1 MVAGF
6 QPNDGLLKFSGALLN
21 GGSRLQALVLL
32 LSGMKKEN
40 QNRRRAGMHLLVW
53 GLLFVVGVTVFGA
66 YYPLHLVLM
75 HASGNIAL
83 LMLLFY
89 GSVLIVNRFAE
100 RGAWLLSVLL
110 AGILFA
116 AVSIPRILVNLYLA
130 RQFPQE
136 VQMQAPLNL
145 FWRVTAMA
153 LATSALIQ
161 VLGVSFALLQ
171 NRYRRERQTQA
182 LLAEQQ
188 AAQVDFLKAQI
199 NPHFLF
205 NALNNLYSLVALKSD
220 DAPQMLLKLSE
231 LLRYAVY
238 DGREKQVRLAG
249 EVQQIRNFI
258 DLYQMRSETPANIV
272 FEVKGE
278 PAAQQLEPMILIPLV
293 ENCFKHCDFDLNPN
307 AYARIELHVVGD
319 QLHFSTTNTFQT
331 HDRQKDEVGGVGLA
345 NIARRLALRYPN
357 AYTFEY
363 GAQGSIFH
371 TSLQLN

>member
-1 MVAGF
+1 
-6 QPNDGLLKFSGALLN
+6 
-21 GGSRLQALVLL
+21 
-32 LSGMKKEN
+32 MKKEN
-40 QNRRRAGMHLLVW
+40 QNKRRVGMHLLAWV
-53 GLLFVVGVTVFGA
+53 LLFVVGVTVFGS

-89 GSVLIVNRFAE
+89 GSVWVVNRFAE

-116 AVSIPRILVNLYLA
+116 GVSIPRILVNLYLA

-136 VQMQAPLNL
+136 VQIHAPLNL

-205 NALNNLYSLVALKSD
+205 NALNNLYSLVALKSNE
-220 DAPQMLLKLSE
+220 APKMLLKLSE

-238 DGREKQVRLAG
+238 EGREKQARLAG

-258 DLYQMRSETPANIV
+258 DLYQLRSETPANIV
-272 FEVKGE
+272 FEVKGD
-278 PAAQQLEPMILIPLV
+278 PANRHLEPMILIPLV
-293 ENCFKHCDFDLNPN
+293 ENCFKHCDFDLNPK
-307 AYARIELHVVGD
+307 AFARIELLIEGKN
-319 QLHFSTTNTFQT
+319 LCFYTTNSFQT
-331 HDRQKDEVGGVGLA
+331 HDRQKDEIGGVGLT
-345 NIARRLALRYPN
+345 NIARRLALRYPD
-357 AYTFEY
+357 AYTFDY
-363 GAQGSIFH
+363 GPQGPIFY
-371 TSLQLN
+371 TSLQLNLPIS